1 MYVRLV
7 SKAENYQNANSLATR
22 SILLYKSFGDNGLCL
37 LGGANKYL
45 WPPNTLKMARKLPL
59 R

>member
-7 SKAENYQNANSLATR
+7 SEAENHQNANSLAAS

-37 LGGANKYL
+37 LGGASKYL
-45 WPPNTLKMARKLPL
+45 
-59 R
+59 